1 MDKKSPSAVAFF
13 VSMALGA
20 MLVLAALTS
29 IQQKNKTNLL
39 EDGVL
44 ESIEFACARRN
55 IIPTQKFEP
64 LSFVNHP
71 GTHFGIRPPHIIS

>member
-1 MDKKSPSAVAFF
+1 
-13 VSMALGA
+13 MALGA